1 MDNRLLIFIFLLII
15 GKNQGNELIGL
26 NSLNNFINTMEID
39 PKYTIE
45 KIKMVKKVGAYFPEH
60 YIPLINKSIL
70 LTERIIKIS
79 ELVDF
84 MKNDENQY
92 IKEPIFVDNNRDRLS
107 KIMNTIQKE
116 VPTPEVTNLG
126 TIMDLIINMD
136 KYKKMFSM
144 LSSFISNQDNL
155 KDPTQLI
162 SMFAPMLGNDNQK
175 NNDKLKEMSKMMD
188 IMKILN
194 SPKQE
199 NNNEEKKT
207 EIVEKPSKE

>member
-1 MDNRLLIFIFLLII
+1 M
-15 GKNQGNELIGL
+15 GKNQNNELAGLDSLGNFL
-26 NSLNNFINTMEID
+26 NSMEIN

-45 KIKMVKKVGAYFPEH
+45 KIKIVKNIGPYFPEH

-70 LTERIIKIS
+70 FTERIMKIN

-84 MKNDENQY
+84 MKSDEYQY
-92 IKEPIFVDNNRDRLS
+92 IKEPISVDNNKDRLS

-116 VPTPEVTNLG
+116 VPNPEIKNLG
-126 TIMDLIINMD
+126 TVMDLIINMD

-144 LSSFISNQDNL
+144 LSSFMNNQDNL

-162 SMFAPMLGNDNQK
+162 NMFLPMMGNDSQ
-175 NNDKLKEMSKMMD
+175 NNSDKLKEMSKMME
-188 IMKILN
+188 IMKVLN

-199 NNNEEKKT
+199 SIKEEKKI
-207 EIVEKPSKE
+207 EVIEKPSRE

>member
-1 MDNRLLIFIFLLII
+1 MDNKLLIFIFLLVI

-26 NSLNNFINTMEID
+26 NSLNDFINTMEID
-39 PKYTIE
+39 PKYTVE
-45 KIKMVKKVGAYFPEH
+45 KIKIVKKVGAYFPEH

-70 LTERIIKIS
+70 FTERIIKIN

-84 MKNDENQY
+84 MKNDEYQY
-92 IKEPIFVDNNRDRLS
+92 IKEPISVDNNKDRLN

-116 VPTPEVTNLG
+116 VPRPEVTNFG
-126 TIMDLIINMD
+126 TIMDLVINMD

-144 LSSFISNQDNL
+144 LSSFMNNQDNL

-175 NNDKLKEMSKMMD
+175 NNDKLKEMNKMME

-199 NNNEEKKT
+199 NNKEEKKI
-207 EIVEKPSKE
+207 EIIERPSKE

>member
-1 MDNRLLIFIFLLII
+1 MDNKLLIFIFLLIL
-15 GKNQGNELIGL
+15 GKNQGNELTGL
-26 NSLNNFINTMEID
+26 NSLTNFINTMEID

-45 KIKMVKKVGAYFPEH
+45 KIKIIKKVGPYFPEH

-70 LTERIIKIS
+70 FTERIIKIN

-84 MKNDENQY
+84 MKNDEYQY
-92 IKEPIFVDNNRDRLS
+92 IKEPISVDNNKDRLN

-116 VPTPEVTNLG
+116 VPSPEVTNLG
-126 TIMDLIINMD
+126 TIMDLVINMD

-144 LSSFISNQDNL
+144 LSSFMNNQDNL

-175 NNDKLKEMSKMMD
+175 NNDKLKEMNKMME

-199 NNNEEKKT
+199 NDKEEKKI
-207 EIVEKPSKE
+207 EIIERPSKE

>member
-84 MKNDENQY
+84 MKNDEYQY